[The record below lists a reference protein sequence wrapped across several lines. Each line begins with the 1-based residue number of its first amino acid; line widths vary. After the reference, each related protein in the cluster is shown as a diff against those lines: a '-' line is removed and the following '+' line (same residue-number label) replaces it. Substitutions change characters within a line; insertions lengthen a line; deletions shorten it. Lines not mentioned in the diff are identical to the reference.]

1 MLIDKA
7 LEFIDGALQ
16 AITADS
22 AVVKL
27 GEGEHKLGANRHG
40 AGFWNV
46 HVNTDVTVVDDEDV
60 DAATITLQHSDK
72 AASGFEAI
80 PGMSV
85 DLTGL
90 KAGAKASLRL
100 PEGTKQYLK
109 VVIAGADEG
118 RVTSYLGD
126 PIAEH

>member
-16 AITADS
+16 EIDADS
-22 AVVKL
+22 AVVMFGPA
-27 GEGEHKLGANRHG
+27 GEEGHKLGANRHG

-46 HVNTDVTVVDDEDV
+46 HVNADV
-60 DAATITLQHSDK
+60 DAGTITLQHSDTGGDDFV
-72 AASGFEAI
+72 AV
-80 PGMSV
+80 PGMTVS
-85 DLTGL
+85 LAGL

-100 PEGTKQYLK
+100 PAGTKRYMK
-109 VVIAGADEG
+109 VVIAGAGEG

>member
-22 AVVKL
+22 AVVKF
-27 GEGEHKLGANRHG
+27 GAGEHKLGANRHG

-46 HVNTDVTVVDDEDV
+46 HVNADV
-60 DAATITLQHSDK
+60 DAGTITLQHSDK
-72 AASGFEAI
+72 AASGFEAV
-80 PGMSV
+80 PGMQV
-85 DLTGL
+85 TLAKLT
-90 KAGAKASLRL
+90 AGSKASLRL

-109 VVIAGADEG
+109 VVIANATKG
-118 RVTSYLGD
+118 RVTSYIGD

>member
-7 LEFIDGALQ
+7 LEFIDGAMQ
-16 AITADS
+16 EAADAES
-22 AVVKL
+22 AVVKF

-46 HVNTDVTVVDDEDV
+46 HVNADV
-60 DAATITLQHSDK
+60 DAGTITLQHSDK
-72 AASGFEAI
+72 ADSGFEAI

-85 DLTGL
+85 TLTEL

-100 PEGTKQYLK
+100 PAGTKQYLK
-109 VVIAGADEG
+109 VVIAGAGEG

>member
-7 LEFIDGALQ
+7 LEFIDGTMQEA
-16 AITADS
+16 ADAES

-46 HVNTDVTVVDDEDV
+46 HVNADV
-60 DAATITLQHSDK
+60 DEGTITLQHSDK
-72 AASGFEAI
+72 ADSGFEAV
-80 PGMSV
+80 PGMEV
-85 DLTGL
+85 TLEGL
-90 KAGAKASLRL
+90 KAGAKVSLRL
-100 PEGTKQYLK
+100 PAGIKQYLQ
-109 VVIAGADEG
+109 VVIADATEG

>member
-46 HVNTDVTVVDDEDV
+46 HVNADVDDG
-60 DAATITLQHSDK
+60 TITLQHSDE
-72 AASGFEAI
+72 ADDGFEAV
-80 PGMSV
+80 PGMEVSLAEV
-85 DLTGL
+85 

-100 PEGTKQYLK
+100 PDGIKQYLK
-109 VVIAGADEG
+109 VVIEDATEG

>member
-7 LEFIDGALQ
+7 LEFIDGAMQ
-16 AITADS
+16 EVADAES

-27 GEGEHKLGANRHG
+27 GEGAHKLGANRHG

-46 HVNTDVTVVDDEDV
+46 HVNADV
-60 DAATITLQHSDK
+60 DEGTIVLQHSDE
-72 AASGFEAI
+72 ADSGFEAV
-80 PGMSV
+80 PGMTV
-85 DLTGL
+85 TLEGL
-90 KAGAKASLRL
+90 KAGAKSSLRL
-100 PEGTKQYLK
+100 PAGTKQYLK
-109 VVIAGADEG
+109 VVVTGASEG

>member
-16 AITADS
+16 EITAGS
-22 AVVKL
+22 AVVKF

-46 HVNTDVTVVDDEDV
+46 HVNADV
-60 DAATITLQHSDK
+60 DAGSIELHHSDK
-72 AASGFEAI
+72 ADAGFEAV
-80 PGMSV
+80 PGMKV
-85 DLTGL
+85 TLAGL

-100 PEGTKQYLK
+100 PAGTKQFLK
-109 VVIAGADEG
+109 VVVAGAGEG

>member
-16 AITADS
+16 EITAES
-22 AVVKL
+22 AVIKF
-27 GEGEHKLGANRHG
+27 GEGEQHKLGANRHG

-46 HVNTDVTVVDDEDV
+46 HVNADV
-60 DAATITLQHSDK
+60 DAGSIELQHSATAD
-72 AASGFEAI
+72 GVFEAV
-80 PGMSV
+80 PGMKV
-85 DLTGL
+85 TLAGL

-100 PEGTKQYLK
+100 PAGTKQFLK
-109 VVIAGADEG
+109 VVVAGAGEG

>member
-7 LEFIDGALQ
+7 LEFIDGALKDT
-16 AITADS
+16 TAAS
-22 AVVKL
+22 AVVKF
-27 GEGEHKLGANRHG
+27 GEGTHKLGANRHG

-46 HVNTDVTVVDDEDV
+46 HVNSDTGIAGTV
-60 DAATITLQHSDK
+60 TLQHSDK
-72 AASGFEAI
+72 ADSGFEAV
-80 PGMSV
+80 PGMVVS
-85 DLTGL
+85 LAGL

-109 VVIAGADEG
+109 VVFSSGSEAK
-118 RVTSYLGD
+118 VTSYLGD